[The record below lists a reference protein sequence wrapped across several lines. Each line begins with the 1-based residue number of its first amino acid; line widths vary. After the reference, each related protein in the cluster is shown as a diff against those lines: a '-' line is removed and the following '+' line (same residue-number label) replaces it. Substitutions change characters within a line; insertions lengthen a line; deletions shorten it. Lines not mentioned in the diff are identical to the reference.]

1 MDRFERLLAECRPSV
16 ERYVRFRIPSVHDA
30 EDVLQEIYVAAAQRL
45 PTLLDETR
53 FKPWL
58 LGIARHKCLD
68 YFRAR
73 RPEVPV
79 DALAIRDIEPE
90 PSGRDHGSIV
100 RETMARLSPADR
112 QALYLFY
119 WLELPQKEIARRLGI
134 PIGTVKS
141 RLHAARSRFR
151 ALYPHHQ
158 APMKGD
164 ISMKQ
169 LPKIMPEYTIVKSDL
184 PPFPVRWEEIM
195 GWFIVPRLGEKLN
208 WGMYD
213 FPERVLT
220 EWDEMA
226 VVGKAQVHGIE
237 GVEIT
242 SLAHNPMDCNA
253 TDGSADVERSFVAQL
268 TDTHCRLLAETH
280 VQDGVKRLYTFL
292 DGPDFLDNWG
302 FGEDN
307 CGNEI
312 NIRPRGDVTRD
323 GDRVTAADKD
333 FLLDVVGR
341 YTVTIGGKS
350 YDTVCVM
357 DVTTYIS
364 GAVTEQYIDANGR
377 TVLWRR
383 FNADDWRLDRYGT
396 PWSQRFPDNERIT
409 VNGVTHVHWYDC
421 VTSYIL

>member
-1 MDRFERLLAECRPSV
+1 MDSFEALLTACRPAV
-16 ERYVRFRIPSVHDA
+16 ERYVRFRVPTPHDA
-30 EDVLQEIYVAAAQRL
+30 EDVLQEICAAAAQGSSAL
-45 PTLLDETR
+45 TDPTR
-53 FKPWL
+53 FKAWL
-58 LGIARHKCLD
+58 LGIARHKCSD

-73 RPEVPV
+73 RPEIPV
-79 DALAIRDIEPE
+79 DALAIREIEP
-90 PSGRDHGSIV
+90 GRPGREHISAV
-100 RETMARLSPADR
+100 HETMARLSPADR

-119 WLELPQKEIARRLGI
+119 WLELPQKEIAHRLGV
-134 PIGTVKS
+134 PVGTVKS
-141 RLHAARSRFR
+141 RLHAARERFR
-151 ALYPHHQ
+151 ALYPRRLS
-158 APMKGD
+158 MKGETP
-164 ISMKQ
+164 MKQ
-169 LPKIMPEYTIVKSDL
+169 LPKIMPDYTITPSDL

-195 GWFIVPRLGEKLN
+195 GWFIVPRLGEKLI

-220 EWDEMA
+220 EWDEIA
-226 VVGKAQVHGIE
+226 VVGRAQVHGIE
-237 GVEIT
+237 GVEIA
-242 SLAHNPMDCNA
+242 SLAHDPMENNQ
-253 TDGSADVERSFVAQL
+253 TDGNKDVERTLVAQL

-307 CGNEI
+307 CGNEV
-312 NIRPRGDVTRD
+312 NICPKGDVTRD
-323 GDRVTAADKD
+323 GSIVTAKDKD

-357 DVTTYIS
+357 DVTTYIE
-364 GAVTEQYIDANGR
+364 GAVTEQYIDQSGR

-383 FNADDWRLDRYGT
+383 FNADTWRLDRYGSL
-396 PWSQRFPDNERIT
+396 WSERFPDNEHIT

-421 VTSYIL
+421 ITSHIL

>member
-1 MDRFERLLAECRPSV
+1 MDDFERLLVGCRSAV
-16 ERYVRFRIPSVHDA
+16 ERYVKFRMPSLADA

-45 PTLLDETR
+45 PSLREEER
-53 FKPWL
+53 FKAWL
-58 LGIARHKCLD
+58 LGIARHKCHD

-79 DALAIRDIEPE
+79 DALVIREVEP
-90 PSGRDHGSIV
+90 PRPGREHTSMV

-119 WLELPQKEIARRLGI
+119 WLELPQSEIARRLGV
-134 PIGTVKS
+134 PVGTVKS
-141 RLHAARSRFR
+141 RLHAARERFR
-151 ALYPHHQ
+151 ALYPRS
-158 APMKGD
+158 PMKGD
-164 ISMKQ
+164 MTVKQ
-169 LPKIMPEYTIVKSDL
+169 LPRIMPEYTVEPSAL

-195 GWFIVPRLGEKLN
+195 GWFIVPRLGETLA

-213 FPERVLT
+213 FPERALT
-220 EWDEMA
+220 EWDEMT

-242 SLAHNPMDCNA
+242 SVAHDPMDCNA
-253 TDGSADVERSFVAQL
+253 TDGQGDVTRSFVAQL
-268 TDTHCRLLAETH
+268 TDTHCRLLAESHT
-280 VQDGVKRLYTFL
+280 QNGVKRFYTFL
-292 DGPDFLDNWG
+292 DGSDFLDNWG

-307 CGNEI
+307 CGNEV
-312 NIRPRGDVTRD
+312 NLRPKGDITRD
-323 GDRVTAADKD
+323 GSAVIAADKP

-357 DVTTYIS
+357 DVNTYIG
-364 GAVTEQYIDANGR
+364 GAVSEQYIDRNGR

-383 FNADDWRLDRYGT
+383 FNADDWRTEQYGG
-396 PWSQRFPDNERIT
+396 PWSERFPDNERIT
-409 VNGVTHVHWYDC
+409 VNGKTHVHWYDC
-421 VTSYIL
+421 ITSYIL

>member
-1 MDRFERLLAECRPSV
+1 MDSFAELLASCRPAV
-16 ERYVRFRIPSVHDA
+16 ERYVRFRVSSTHDA
-30 EDVLQEIYVAAAQRL
+30 EDVLQEIYAAAAQGL
-45 PTLLDETR
+45 PSLTDPTR
-53 FKPWL
+53 FKAWL
-58 LGIARHKCLD
+58 LGIARHKCHD

-79 DALAIRDIEPE
+79 DALTIREMEPAR
-90 PSGRDHGSIV
+90 PGRDHVSAV

-112 QALYLFY
+112 HMLYLFY

-134 PIGTVKS
+134 PVGTVKS
-141 RLHAARSRFR
+141 RLHTARERFR
-151 ALYPHHQ
+151 ALYPHRR
-158 APMKGD
+158 PSMKGEHL
-164 ISMKQ
+164 MKQ
-169 LPKIMPEYTIVKSDL
+169 LPKIMPDYTITPSGL
-184 PPFPVRWEEIM
+184 SPFPVRWEEIM
-195 GWFIVPRLGEKLN
+195 GWFIVPRLGETLT

-220 EWDEMA
+220 EWDEIA

-237 GVEIT
+237 GVEIA
-242 SLAHNPMDCNA
+242 SLAHDPMENNA
-253 TDGSADVERSFVAQL
+253 TDGSKDVERTLVAQL

-307 CGNEI
+307 CGNEV
-312 NIRPRGDVTRD
+312 NIRPKGDVTRE
-323 GDRVTAADKD
+323 GDQVTAKDKD

-357 DVTTYIS
+357 DVTTYID
-364 GAVTEQYIDANGR
+364 GAVTEQYIDQNGR

-383 FNADDWRLDRYGT
+383 FNADTWRLDRYGSL
-396 PWSQRFPDNERIT
+396 WSERFPDNERIT
-409 VNGVTHVHWYDC
+409 VNGKVHVHWYDC
-421 VTSYIL
+421 ITSYIL

>member
-1 MDRFERLLAECRPSV
+1 MDDIERLLAENRLPV
-16 ERYVRFRIPSVHDA
+16 ERYVKFRVPTIHDS
-30 EDVLQEIYVAAAQRL
+30 EDVLQEVYAAAAAQR
-45 PTLLDETR
+45 PPEGADP
-53 FKPWL
+53 KAWL
-58 LGIARHKCLD
+58 LGVARHKCAD

-79 DALAIRDIEPE
+79 DALSIRAIEPPRPGLE
-90 PSGRDHGSIV
+90 HVSAV

-112 QALYLFY
+112 RMLYLFY
-119 WLELPQKEIARRLGI
+119 WLELPQKEIASRLDI
-134 PIGTVKS
+134 PAGTVKS
-141 RLHAARSRFR
+141 RLHAARLRFR
-151 ALYPHHQ
+151 DLYPHT
-158 APMKGD
+158 PMKGD
-164 ISMKQ
+164 VIMKK
-169 LPKIMPEYTIVKSDL
+169 LPKILPDYTITPSGL

-195 GWFIVPRLGEKLN
+195 GWFIVPRLGETLA

-226 VVGKAQVHGIE
+226 VTGRAQVHGIE

-242 SLAHNPMDCNA
+242 ALAHDPMENNA
-253 TDGSADVERSFVAQL
+253 TDGHKDVERTFVAQL
-268 TDTHCRLLAETH
+268 TDTHCCLLSETH

-292 DGPDFLDNWG
+292 DGSDFLDNWG
-302 FGEDN
+302 WGQDN

-312 NIRPRGDVTRD
+312 DIRPKGDVTRE
-323 GDRVTAADKD
+323 GDRITAKDKD

-357 DVTTYIS
+357 DVTTYIE
-364 GAVTEQYIDANGR
+364 GAVTEQYIDQSGR

-383 FNADDWRLDRYGT
+383 FNADNWRLSRYGS
-396 PWSQRFPDNERIT
+396 PWSERFPDNERIT

-421 VTSYIL
+421 ITSYIL